1 MKKRSKLSIKKTVT
15 ELVKKKG
22 TPLLLISKS
31 RLLEQIKKFN
41 ALLPRVKPYYAMKA
55 NSHPFILKTLN
66 EAGIGFDVASIH
78 EMDTVLK
85 LGARP
90 DNVIFANTIKHP
102 KALKFAATRKVKLM
116 TFDSEYELYKIAK
129 HAPGSMVLIRIKV
142 PNVGSVVELSLKFG
156 AEPVDAMPLL
166 IKAHQLGLKAAGVS
180 FHVGSQSTNLE
191 NYLASLEMASIIF
204 SDAKLK
210 QLPLEILDIGGGF
223 PIKYFDHEKD
233 PFLPMASHIKK
244 ELNRLFDPGVKV
256 IAEPGR
262 CLAGPSC
269 ILAMTVVGKSI
280 RGNKHWYYLDDGVY
294 GSLSGII
301 FDHGKYHYKVMR
313 KGIKQ
318 ITTLAGP
325 SCDSLDIISVSEDLP
340 ELEIGDI
347 IYVENIGAYSWV
359 TATSFNGIPPA
370 KVLAIA

>member
-1 MKKRSKLSIKKTVT
+1 MKKRSKLNIKKTVT

-22 TPLLLISKS
+22 TPLFLISKS
-31 RLLEQIKKFN
+31 RLLEQIEKFN

-55 NSHPFILKTLN
+55 NSHPFVLKTLN

-142 PNVGSVVELSLKFG
+142 PNIGSVVELSLKFG

-166 IKAHQLGLKAAGVS
+166 IKAHQLGLKPAGVS
-180 FHVGSQSTNLE
+180 FHVGSQSTNVE

-223 PIKYFDHEKD
+223 PISYFDHEKD

-244 ELNRLFDPGVKV
+244 ELKRLFDPEVKV

-269 ILAMTVVGKSI
+269 ILVMTVVGKSI

-359 TATSFNGIPPA
+359 TATNFNGIPPA
-370 KVLAIA
+370 KVLPIA

>member
-1 MKKRSKLSIKKTVT
+1 MKKRSKVNIKKTVT
-15 ELVKKKG
+15 ELARKKG
-22 TPLLLISKS
+22 TPLFLISKS
-31 RLLEQIKKFN
+31 RLLEQIEKFKT
-41 ALLPRVKPYYAMKA
+41 LLPRVKPYYAMKA

-66 EAGIGFDVASIH
+66 EVGCGFDVASIH

-102 KALKFAATRKVKLM
+102 DALKFAAVRKVKLM

-142 PNVGSVVELSLKFG
+142 PNVGSVIELSLKFG

-166 IKAHQLGLKAAGVS
+166 IKAHQLGLKPAGVS
-180 FHVGSQSTNLE
+180 FHVGSQSTSVE
-191 NYLASLEMASIIF
+191 NYLASLEMTSIIF

-233 PFLPMASHIKK
+233 PFLPMVSHIKK
-244 ELNRLFDPGVKV
+244 ELNRLFDPDVKV

-269 ILAMTVVGKSI
+269 VLVMTVVGKSI
-280 RGNKHWYYLDDGVY
+280 RANKHWYYLDDGVY

-359 TATSFNGIPPA
+359 TATNFNGIPPA